1 MGTPPSRGV
10 PRKGVGNM
18 KKIKIG
24 LVAVA
29 SPVESG
35 GERGDHLLARAKK
48 AITDAG
54 MEVVTYPE
62 LIWDA
67 AAAIDACAKLKEEK
81 INSLVVMDITW
92 VVDSMKYI
100 FTTQLQVPTVY
111 WAVPYTETFS
121 IGCIQHYGSILKAMG
136 FTYGYVY
143 GLPEEAEVIEGIR
156 TYAKVGAAVENTKNM
171 IIGLAGPRQT
181 WRVAGPQDM
190 SKEEWDFTIKTG
202 VSFVHIEMEEI
213 TEIADQISDA
223 DAAVTLE
230 GLKKR
235 SGKSVASDAALLYNA
250 KVYMAT
256 KEIIAKY
263 QLTSLAAECYP
274 NYGGLMNLIA
284 SWLGDEGFYLDTE
297 GDLGHTFIINTLNQF
312 AGGGVVA
319 LGEAGSIDEKRNLIP
334 VAHEGSTP
342 MSLADDLSRA
352 QINPSGEL
360 GTFVGVPHKA
370 LDTVTTCA
378 IVGNGGKYKVFVAKG
393 RTLGVTHEEWVEG
406 GSKLLVNLQYDVPAR
421 SVIDQLIKGG
431 MDHHFVIKE
440 GDYTKEMEAFCDY
453 MGFETLNLG

>member
-1 MGTPPSRGV
+1 
-10 PRKGVGNM
+10 M

-35 GERGDHLLARAKK
+35 GERGDDLLARAKK

-54 MEVVTYPE
+54 MEVVAYPE

-67 AAAIDACAKLKEEK
+67 PAAIEACKMLKEEK

-92 VVDSMKYI
+92 VIDSMKYI
-100 FTTQLQVPTVY
+100 FTTQLPVPTVY

-136 FTYGYVY
+136 FTYDYVY
-143 GLPEEAEVIEGIR
+143 GLPEDKEVIDGIR
-156 TYAKVGAAVENTKNM
+156 SYAKVGAAVENTRSM

-202 VSFVHIEMEEI
+202 VTFVHIEMEEI
-213 TEIADQISDA
+213 TDIAAEISDA
-223 DAAVTLE
+223 DAKKTLDE
-230 GLKKR
+230 LLKR
-235 SGKSVASDAALLYNA
+235 SGKSVASEAALLNNA

-256 KEIIAKY
+256 KKIIEKY
-263 QLTSLAAECYP
+263 HLTSLAAECYP

-297 GDLGHTFIINTLNQF
+297 GDLGHTYIINMLNQF

-319 LGEAGSIDEKRNLIP
+319 LGEAGSIDDKRNIIP
-334 VAHEGSTP
+334 IAHEGSTA
-342 MSLADDLSRA
+342 MSLADNLGRA

-360 GTFVGVPHKA
+360 GAFIGVPHKA
-370 LDTVTTCA
+370 MSEVTTCA
-378 IVGNGGKYKVFVAKG
+378 IVGNGGKYKVFIAKG
-393 RTLGVTHEEWVEG
+393 RTLDVSHEEWVEG
-406 GSKLLVNLQYDVPAR
+406 GSKLLVNLQYDIPAR

-440 GDYTKEMEAFCDY
+440 GDYTKEMAALCDY
-453 MGFETLNLG
+453 LGFETLTLK

>member
-1 MGTPPSRGV
+1 
-10 PRKGVGNM
+10 M

-35 GERGDHLLARAKK
+35 GERGAELLARAQK
-48 AITDAG
+48 AITEAG
-54 MEVVTYPE
+54 MDVAVYPDV
-62 LIWDA
+62 IWDA
-67 AAAIDACAKLKEEK
+67 AAALDACEKLKGAG
-81 INSLVVMDITW
+81 INSLVIMDITW
-92 VVDSMKYI
+92 VIDSMKYI

-136 FTYGYVY
+136 YTYEYVY
-143 GLPEEAEVIEGIR
+143 GLPEDAEVIEGIR
-156 TYAKVGAAVENTKNM
+156 SYAKVGAAVENTKSM
-171 IIGLAGPRQT
+171 VIGLAGPRQT

-190 SKEEWDFTIKTG
+190 TKEEWDFTIKTG
-202 VSFVHIEMEEI
+202 VTFVHIEMEEI
-213 TEIADQISDA
+213 TDIADEISDERA
-223 DAAVTLE
+223 KETLDE
-230 GLKKR
+230 LMKR
-235 SGKSVASDAALLYNA
+235 SGKSVASEEALLYNA
-250 KVYMAT
+250 KVYLAT
-256 KEIIAKY
+256 KEIIKQY
-263 QLTSLAAECYP
+263 HLTSLAAECYP

-297 GDLGHTFIINTLNQF
+297 GDLGHTFIINTLNQL

-319 LGEAGSIDEKRNLIP
+319 LGEAGSIDSERNLVPI
-334 VAHEGSTP
+334 AHEGSTP
-342 MSLADDLSRA
+342 MSMADSLDRA

-370 LDTVTTCA
+370 MDTVTTCA
-378 IVGNGGKYKVFVAKG
+378 IVGNSGNYKVFIAKG
-393 RTLGVTHEEWVEG
+393 RTLDVTHEEWVEG

-421 SVIDQLIKGG
+421 SVVDQLIKGG

-440 GDYTKEMEAFCDY
+440 GDYTKEMEALCDY
-453 MGFETLNLG
+453 LGFEVLKLS

>member
-1 MGTPPSRGV
+1 
-10 PRKGVGNM
+10 M
-18 KKIKIG
+18 KKMKIG

-35 GERGDHLLARAKK
+35 GERGDDLLARAQK
-48 AITDAG
+48 AITAAG
-54 MEVVTYPE
+54 MEVVVYQD

-67 AAAIDACAKLKEEK
+67 AAAIEACKRLKEEN

-92 VVDSMKYI
+92 VIDSMKYI
-100 FTTQLQVPTVY
+100 FTTQLNVPTMY

-136 FTYGYVY
+136 YTYDYVY
-143 GLPEEAEVIEGIR
+143 GLPEDQEVIEGIR
-156 TYAKVGAAVENTKNM
+156 SYAKVGAAVENTKSM

-202 VSFVHIEMEEI
+202 VTFVHIEMEEI
-213 TEIADQISDA
+213 TDIADQIADQDA
-223 DAAVTLE
+223 EKVLAELM
-230 GLKKR
+230 KR
-235 SGKSVASDAALLYNA
+235 SGRSEASDAALLRNA

-256 KEIIAKY
+256 KEIIQKY
-263 QLTSLAAECYP
+263 HLTSLAAECYP
-274 NYGGLMNLIA
+274 NYGGLMNLVA

-297 GDLGHTFIINTLNQF
+297 GDLGHTFIINTLNQL

-319 LGEAGSIDEKRNLIP
+319 LGEAGSIDGERNLIP

-342 MSLADDLSRA
+342 MSLADSLERA
-352 QINPSGEL
+352 QINASGEL
-360 GTFVGVPHKA
+360 GAFIGVPHKA
-370 LDTVTTCA
+370 MDVVTTCA
-378 IVGNGGKYKVFVAKG
+378 IVGNGGDYKVFIAKG
-393 RTLGVTHEEWVEG
+393 RTLDVSHEEWVEG
-406 GSKLLVNLQYDVPAR
+406 GSKLLVNLQYDIPAR

-440 GDYTKEMEAFCDY
+440 GDYTKEMEALCDY
-453 MGFETLNLG
+453 LGFDTLKLS

>member
-1 MGTPPSRGV
+1 
-10 PRKGVGNM
+10 M
-18 KKIKIG
+18 KRIKIG
-24 LVAVA
+24 LAAVA

-35 GERGDHLLARAKK
+35 GERGADLLARAEK

-54 MEVVTYPE
+54 MEVVVYPE

-67 AAAIDACAKLKEEK
+67 AAALEACEK
-81 INSLVVMDITW
+81 FKAEKVNSLVVMDITW
-92 VVDSMKYI
+92 VIDSMKYI

-136 FTYGYVY
+136 YTYGYVY
-143 GLPEEAEVIEGIR
+143 GLPEDAEVIEGIR
-156 TYAKVGAAVENTKNM
+156 SYAKVGAAVENARNM

-202 VSFVHIEMEEI
+202 VTFVHIEMEEI
-213 TEIADQISDA
+213 TDIADRISDEEA
-223 DAAVTLE
+223 EKTLCE
-230 GLKKR
+230 LRKR
-235 SGKSVASDAALLYNA
+235 SGRSMVSESVLLYNA

-256 KEIIAKY
+256 KEIIQKY
-263 QLTSLAAECYP
+263 HLTSLAAECYP

-297 GDLGHTFIINTLNQF
+297 GDLGHTFVINTLNQL
-312 AGGGVVA
+312 AGGGAAA
-319 LGEAGSIDEKRNLIP
+319 LGEAGSIDEERNIVP
-334 VAHEGSTP
+334 IAHEGSTP
-342 MSLADDLSRA
+342 MSLADSLERA
-352 QINPSGEL
+352 QINPSGDL

-370 LDTVTTCA
+370 MDSVTTCA
-378 IVGNGGKYKVFVAKG
+378 IVGNGGNYKVLIAKG
-393 RTLGVTHEEWVEG
+393 RTLDVTHQEWVEG

-453 MGFETLNLG
+453 MGFDQLKLL